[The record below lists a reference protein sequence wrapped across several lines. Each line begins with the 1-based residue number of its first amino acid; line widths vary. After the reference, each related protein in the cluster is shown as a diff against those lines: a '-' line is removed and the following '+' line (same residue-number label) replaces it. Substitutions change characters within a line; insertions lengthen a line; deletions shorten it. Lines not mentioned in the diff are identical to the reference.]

1 MRSCR
6 LTPGQFWPRMRLLV
20 GAVAPSD
27 SRLDREAHEALGGS
41 VIVVVSVCELPLL
54 IRGISAIRGQGQFR
68 SDQAS
73 AS

>member
-1 MRSCR
+1 MH
-6 LTPGQFWPRMRLLV
+6 LLV

-41 VIVVVSVCELPLL
+41 VIVVVSVGGLPLL
-54 IRGISAIRGQGQFR
+54 IRGIRVQGQFR